1 MPSLAQR
8 AFAEWLGTA
17 FLLAAVVGSGIM
29 AQKLAGGNGA
39 LALLCNTLPTG
50 AILVVLILTFGP
62 LSGAHFNPAVSLA
75 FALRGELPWSTAAL
89 YIAAQ
94 VVGGIVGVWAA
105 HLMFELPLWQF
116 SVTVRTGPG
125 QWLAEAV
132 ATFGLVLTIFG
143 CVARTPAAVPYAV
156 GLYITAA
163 YWFTASTSFANPA
176 VTIARSLSD
185 TFAGIAPSGVL
196 AFIAAQL
203 GGMLTA
209 VAVGAWLWPKAAKDG
224 VTDHGKADTDGED
237 RFGQRARRWSGQRF
251 VCLNRLIGRVDQPGG
266 TRSRNFLSSSLAADQ

>member
-1 MPSLAQR
+1 MPALGQR
-8 AFAEWLGTA
+8 AFCEWLGTA

-29 AQKLAGGNGA
+29 ARKLTGDDA

-50 AILVVLILTFGP
+50 AILAVLILVFGP
-62 LSGAHFNPAVSLA
+62 LSGAHFNPAVSVG
-75 FALRGELPWSTAAL
+75 FALRRELPWSETGI

-94 VVGGIVGVWAA
+94 VLGGLVGVWIA
-105 HLMFELPLWQF
+105 HLMFELPMWQ
-116 SVTVRTGPG
+116 SSITERTGPG

-132 ATFGLVLTIFG
+132 ATFGLLLTIFG
-143 CVARTPAAVPYAV
+143 CVARRPESVPYAV

-185 TFAGIAPSGVL
+185 TFAGIAPAGVA

-203 GGMLTA
+203 AGMVAA
-209 VAVGAWLWPKAAKDG
+209 VILSRWLWRK
-224 VTDHGKADTDGED
+224 
-237 RFGQRARRWSGQRF
+237 
-251 VCLNRLIGRVDQPGG
+251 
-266 TRSRNFLSSSLAADQ
+266 